1 MAAVTEASPSKS
13 TRWSPATTTG
23 SVRGPGGTEGRVS
36 RNAYSR
42 VWEWSTP
49 LRQVQESTYTRV
61 SMPVPGAS
69 SRDSTRRRKPFSAP

>member
-1 MAAVTEASPSKS
+1 MAAVTEASPSNS

-36 RNAYSR
+36 RKAYSSSWVR
-42 VWEWSTP
+42 SP
-49 LRQVQESTYTRV
+49 ARQVQESTYTRV

-69 SRDSTRRRKPFSAP
+69 SRGSTRRIKPFSAP